1 MLTWLL
7 VDMFIFKLKYVPPCY
22 GATHGSWKWIPLGA
36 VGVWKKTKYNY
47 WTITHML
54 GYGAGRTSV
63 NYTHLVHW
71 NCSPKW

>member
-1 MLTWLL
+1 MLWSNSWIMEM
-7 VDMFIFKLKYVPPCY
+7 DSIR
-22 GATHGSWKWIPLGA
+22 GSW
-36 VGVWKKTKYNY
+36 GVKKTKYNY